1 MRGAACRRLVLDICT
16 SAFLIV
22 AVLTP
27 ARVFPDNLASR
38 RGPAVASPADDVFA
52 QTPDDAVVVQII
64 EGCNSRDWDSA
75 KLPPSQSYREPAM
88 GLAGLPRKYSEKGV
102 IADRSPVFVVRVL
115 TQRTLPAGEY
125 RLLVRAV
132 SGSRLFVD
140 GELVATTRFVTH
152 NAEGHEA
159 VPEPPATLPGLPLLP
174 IGHQERI
181 VTLRLADGNH
191 RFRFEVL
198 IGSNGLRHEIGQ
210 PSVAIAE
217 RGDSFSLLT
226 ADRGPRIAF
235 TEDTWNSF
243 VTDAARRLASLDR
256 QDRRRAATDEEAYWD
271 RRHAIA
277 RAEVV
282 RKPAVEI
289 PDAPAGLPLQSEI
302 DRLIAARLV
311 DAGRKAAALTDDSA
325 FLRRV
330 TLDTIGSLPTPN
342 EIAAFRADR
351 DSARRRRVIDRL
363 LADDRWADN
372 WVGYWQDVLAENP
385 GILKPELNNTGPF
398 RWWIYES
405 FLDNKPLDRF
415 ATELITMEGSLY
427 YGGPAGFA
435 MASQNDA
442 PLAEKAHIVA
452 KAFLGLEM
460 KCARCHDAP
469 YHPFAQR
476 DLFSLAAMLDNRPIK
491 LPKSSTVPI
500 GPGGRKSLITV
511 SLKPGESIGP
521 AWPLAKLV
529 PEKLPEGIVRN
540 PKDFRE
546 RFAAI
551 VTSPRNER
559 FAQVLVNRV
568 WKRYFGAGLVE
579 PIDDWNDATP
589 SHPKLLKWLARELV
603 AHDYDLKHV
612 ARLILNSDAYQRVA
626 DGVSTADST
635 QPRLFAAPLRRRM
648 SAEQIVDSLF
658 AAVGKPLQ
666 SELLTM
672 DPEVRRGVTSFFN
685 LGSPTRAWQFTS
697 LSNDRDRPALALPV
711 AQSFVDVLSAFGW
724 RDSRTNPISVRDED
738 PTALQPLTLANGI
751 LGNRIAR
758 LSDDSSLTALALAD
772 QPVGKLVDK
781 VFLRFLSR
789 EPTAAEARPFIEILR
804 PGYER
809 RRRNSS
815 QTKTTTPHFR
825 ASAVSWSNHLSPEAS
840 RIKLEQERTAREG
853 DPPTERLDPNWR
865 ERMEDVVWAVVNSPE
880 FVFIP

>member
-1 MRGAACRRLVLDICT
+1 LAILA
-16 SAFLIV
+16 
-22 AVLTP
+22 P
-27 ARVFPDNLASR
+27 ASVYPAELASS
-38 RGPAVASPADDVFA
+38 RGPEVPSHSDNFFPR
-52 QTPDDAVVVQII
+52 TPDDAVVVQII
-64 EGCNSRDWDSA
+64 EGCKSEDWASA
-75 KLPPSQSYREPAM
+75 VLPPSQTYAEPAM
-88 GLAGLPRKYSEKGV
+88 ALVGLPRKYSQKGV
-102 IADRSPVFVVRVL
+102 IADRSAAFVVRALV
-115 TQRTLPAGEY
+115 QRTLPAGEF
-125 RLLVRAV
+125 RLLIRAN

-140 GELVATTRFVTH
+140 SKLVATTRFVTH
-152 NAEGHEA
+152 NAEGHED
-159 VPEPPATLPGLPLLP
+159 VPEVSATRPGLPILP
-174 IGHQERI
+174 VGHQERI
-181 VTLRLADGNH
+181 VTLQLADGNH

-198 IGSNGLRHEIGQ
+198 VGSSGLRHEIGQ
-210 PSVAIAE
+210 PCVAIAGPGE
-217 RGDSFSLLT
+217 QFSLIA
-226 ADRGPRIAF
+226 ADRGPRITF
-235 TEDTWNSF
+235 TEDAWNSL
-243 VTDAARRLASLDR
+243 VTDATHRLANLDR
-256 QDRRRAATDEEAYWD
+256 QNRRRAAVAEEVYWD

-277 RAEVV
+277 RAEVA
-282 RKPAVEI
+282 RMPAVEI
-289 PDAPAGLPLQSEI
+289 PIAPADPRLEGEI
-302 DRLIAARLV
+302 DRFIAARLV
-311 DAGRKAAALTDDSA
+311 AAGKKPTVLTDDRA

-330 TLDTIGSLPTPN
+330 TLDTIGILPTPD

-351 DSARRRRVIDRL
+351 DPARRRRVIDRL

-469 YHPFAQR
+469 YHPFAQK

-500 GPGGRKSLITV
+500 GAGGRKSLITV

-529 PEKLPEGIVRN
+529 PEELPEGIVRN
-540 PKDFRE
+540 PRDFRE
-546 RFAAI
+546 RFAAL

-559 FAQVLVNRV
+559 FAQVFVNRL
-568 WKRYFGAGLVE
+568 WKRSFGAGLVE
-579 PIDDWNDATP
+579 PVDDWNDATP
-589 SHPKLLKWLARELV
+589 SHPKLLAWLARELV

-626 DGVSTADST
+626 DGVLTADST

-685 LGSPTRAWQFTS
+685 LGAPTRAWQFTS
-697 LSNDRDRPALALPV
+697 LSNDRDRPALALPM
-711 AQSFVDVLSAFGW
+711 AQSFVDVLTAFGW
-724 RDSRTNPISVRDED
+724 RDSRTNPISVRDEE

-758 LSDDSSLTALALAD
+758 LSDDSALTALALAD
-772 QPVGKLVDK
+772 QPVEKLVDT

-789 EPTAAEARPFIEILR
+789 APTEEEARPIIEILR
-804 PGYER
+804 PGYVGR
-809 RRRNSS
+809 RCNSS
-815 QTKTTTPHFR
+815 KTKTRVSRPR
-825 ASAVSWSNHLSPEAS
+825 KNAVSWSNHLSPEAS
-840 RIKLEQERTAREG
+840 RIKIELEQTAREG
-853 DPPTERLDPNWR
+853 DPPTERLEAEWR